1 MLGRF
6 LEFSIATPDIRA
18 SLDFYSRLGFSQAQV
33 GEAWTHPYAVVTDG
47 RIYLGLHQEFVP
59 APAITFVKPD
69 LLRHSS
75 ALERLGLQFEF
86 RRLGNDVFNELG
98 WLDPSGHLIRLVE
111 ARTFSPSK
119 RLASD
124 TSLCGYFLEIA
135 LPAAS
140 RDEAK
145 DFWEKFGF
153 VGIDEPDAASASRL
167 LHQRL
172 GRHRTL
178 RTRAPARAHAV
189 VRDRR
194 CRGGLGA
201 AGRRRSTAHRSSAAA
216 VASASRH
223 GVDGAGRNAHS
234 GGLGA
239 LALAARLAALS

>member
-1 MLGRF
+1 VLGRF

-59 APAITFVKPD
+59 APAVTFVKPD

-153 VGIDEPDAASASRL
+153 VGIEEPDAPLPHVSCTSDSIDIGLYEAAHL
-167 LHQRL
+167 L
-172 GRHRTL
+172 GPTL
-178 RTRAPARAHAV
+178 LFETGDV
-189 VRDRR
+189 
-194 CRGGLGA
+194 
-201 AGRRRSTAHRSSAAA
+201 AGT
-216 VASASRH
+216 
-223 GVDGAGRNAHS
+223 
-234 GGLGA
+234 L
-239 LALAARLAALS
+239 ARLADVGVLPTGQVPLPLRQRPAAALMAPEGTPILVVSAPAP

>member
-59 APAITFVKPD
+59 APAVTFVKPD

-153 VGIDEPDAASASRL
+153 VGIEEPDAPLPHVSCTSDSVDIGLYEPAHL
-167 LHQRL
+167 LAP
-172 GRHRTL
+172 TL
-178 RTRAPARAHAV
+178 LFETGDV
-189 VRDRR
+189 
-194 CRGGLGA
+194 
-201 AGRRRSTAHRSSAAA
+201 AGT
-216 VASASRH
+216 
-223 GVDGAGRNAHS
+223 
-234 GGLGA
+234 L
-239 LALAARLAALS
+239 ARLADVGVLPTGQVPLPLRQRPATALTAPEGTPILVVSAPSP